1 MKKAIYIL
9 SLLFATSYS
18 VAQTTAIPDVN
29 FETAL
34 INLGYDTGSP
44 DGFVPTANIDT
55 IINLNVSNK
64 NISDLTGI
72 EDFTALTSLNCSSN
86 LLINLNLTQN
96 ASLTV
101 LNCSDNLL
109 TNIDVTQNT
118 GLASFLCTDN
128 QLTNLN
134 ITQNTSLTSLSCGLN
149 QLTSLDVSQNTA
161 LTVLNCHINFI
172 TTLDISQNT
181 GLTGFDCS
189 SNQLTSIDVSQ
200 NSMLINFYCFDNQ
213 ILSIDVSQNPMLN
226 TLNCVVNQLSSL
238 DVRNGNN
245 SNVVLFDAGS
255 NPNLDCIYV
264 DDKNASYL
272 TLPVWNK
279 DASTYWANDS
289 LDCQTII
296 SVDEYSLKQKVLL
309 YPNPTNNNIIIKL
322 NEEFYN
328 KDISIEIYDIVGQL
342 SYSNSIKNHTNNNL
356 TINVSHFPK
365 GIFLVK
371 LQMGEKVYS
380 DKFFKQ

>member
-1 MKKAIYIL
+1 MKKIISIL

-18 VAQTTAIPDVN
+18 VAQTTSIPDAN
-29 FETAL
+29 FEQEL
-34 INLGYDTGSP
+34 INLGLDVVL
-44 DGFVPTANIDT
+44 DGQVFTANIDT
-55 IINLNVSNK
+55 LTNLGVSNK
-64 NISDLTGI
+64 NINDLTGI
-72 EDFTALTSLNCSSN
+72 EDFVALTSLNCSFNFLTS
-86 LLINLNLTQN
+86 LNVTQN
-96 ASLTV
+96 SLLAV
-101 LNCSDNLL
+101 LSCNDNSII
-109 TNIDVTQNT
+109 NIDV
-118 GLASFLCTDN
+118 S
-128 QLTNLN
+128 
-134 ITQNTSLTSLSCGLN
+134 QNTSLTALDCSSN
-149 QLTSLDVSQNTA
+149 QLTSLDVSQNGMLA
-161 LTVLNCHINFI
+161 SLYCYN
-172 TTLDISQNT
+172 
-181 GLTGFDCS
+181 
-189 SNQLTSIDVSQ
+189 NQL
-200 NSMLINFYCFDNQ
+200 
-213 ILSIDVSQNPMLN
+213 LSIDVSQNPMLN

-289 LDCQTII
+289 LDCQIII

-309 YPNPTNNNIIIKL
+309 YPNPTNNNITIKL

-342 SYSNSIKNHTNNNL
+342 SYSNSIKNHANNNL

-365 GIFLVK
+365 GIYLVK
-371 LQMGEKVYS
+371 LQIGEKVYS